1 MAFDALVR
9 KEGVRTLAQALLEA
23 EVKQVGAGRYACA
36 KAPGNTTASGNGG
49 GTRKWGSIMLRVP
62 GVQDGSYF
70 LSLLTPQP
78 RQ

>member
-23 EVKQVGAGRYACA
+23 
-36 KAPGNTTASGNGG
+36 
-49 GTRKWGSIMLRVP
+49 
-62 GVQDGSYF
+62 GSYF